1 MRFSVRARPQN
12 ALFRR
17 VRFSSPGQTRRRLT
31 ERRILRRRSHVK
43 AQSAPAGSRKDAL
56 WGCHSHV
63 KAHSERATSRKS
75 AFRRIARTLYARGE
89 GGRDGSHA
97 REHWCAGARQ
107 SAKGSG
113 SIPSRTLGCIGA
125 PGHTLDAS
133 YGPYVLYVLYAVY
146 ASYVP
151 YAYGLRDILPSDW
164 GMVR

>member
-1 MRFSVRARPQN
+1 MHFSVTCRLQN

-31 ERRILRRRSHVK
+31 ENRTLRLPAHGK
-43 AQSAPAGSRKDAL
+43 PHSAPAMRSRRDQR
-56 WGCHSHV
+56 
-63 KAHSERATSRKS
+63 AHSGRATSRKS
-75 AFRRIARTLYARGE
+75 AFRRIVHVLYARGE
-89 GGRDGSHA
+89 GGRDGSYA
-97 REHWCAGARQ
+97 REHRRAGARQ
-107 SAKGSG
+107 SAKGPG
-113 SIPSRTLGCIGA
+113 SIPSRTSGRMNA
-125 PGHTLDAS
+125 PDHTLDAS

>member
-1 MRFSVRARPQN
+1 MRFLVRGGGQS

-17 VRFSSPGQTRRRLT
+17 MRFSSPGQTRRRLT
-31 ERRILRRRSHVK
+31 ERRTLHPPAHGK
-43 AQSAPAGSRKDAL
+43 PHSAPTMPPRRDQ
-56 WGCHSHV
+56 

-75 AFRRIARTLYARGE
+75 AFRRIVHVLYARGE

-97 REHWCAGARQ
+97 REHRRAGARQ
-107 SAKGSG
+107 SAKGPG
-113 SIPSRTLGCIGA
+113 SIPSRTSGRMNA
-125 PGHTLDAS
+125 PDHTLDAS